1 MTIKT
6 KLILFTLLALLA
18 ALVPSFVGLRQLQAT
33 EAKLEDVNS
42 RLLPRLTLVANIR
55 STFKDLRIENIYLVY
70 EASPTIREGA
80 TRRRG
85 EAITK
90 LENLLRQYKDDVSK
104 DLTLDDELEMHK
116 QFLLVLSDY
125 NKRFDG
131 LMAMQAQQASAES
144 MAAAIDAWRTTGTK
158 LGNSVTTM
166 VNEVVDDAKR
176 EREKTEQDVAQAKVI
191 FGVSLGITMFLLV
204 GFSTA
209 IVVSINRPV
218 NNAVQAVQHIAQQ
231 QDLSRQVEVKNRD
244 EIGGLLGA
252 FNQLLGK
259 MRESIQQLG
268 GHAQAVTTAAEDLSV
283 ASDQVKQG
291 AHHASISASEMAAA
305 IEQVTVSINHI
316 AERTRDADELA
327 IESGNQVAAGQTMI
341 QETVAEIESLSS
353 AVNETARYVGELQ
366 TRTES
371 IGSVVNVISDIA
383 DQINLLALNAAIE
396 AARAGESG
404 RGFAVVAD
412 EVRKLAERTTSSTTQ
427 IITTVSSIR
436 EGSSETVG
444 LIENVVRRVEQ
455 GVAKVRA
462 TGDTISNIR
471 QLAKQVEQQVSDIAN
486 AIQEQSNASGLIA
499 KQVENIAQIAEES
512 SVAADST
519 AHNAQRLHGLAQDM
533 RRDVAC
539 YRT

>member
-6 KLILFTLLALLA
+6 KLLLFTLIALA
-18 ALVPSFVGLRQLQAT
+18 AALFPSFIGLRALQAT
-33 EAKLEDVNS
+33 EQKLVDVNE
-42 RLLPRLTLVANIR
+42 RLIPRLTDVANIR
-55 STFKDLRIENIYLVY
+55 SSFKDLRIENIYLVY
-70 EASPTIREGA
+70 ENSAEFRKGASQ
-80 TRRRG
+80 RRQQ
-85 EAITK
+85 AISK
-90 LENLLRQYKDDVSK
+90 LEGYLAEYKTGARSDS
-104 DLTLDDELEMHK
+104 ELQMHSRFMA
-116 QFLLVLSDY
+116 QLADY
-125 NKRFDG
+125 NGRFDG
-131 LMAMQAQQASAES
+131 LMALRSQQATDEKMIPAV
-144 MAAAIDAWRTTGTK
+144 DGWRAVGVQ
-158 LGNSVTTM
+158 LGNSV
-166 VNEVVDDAKR
+166 NALIDAIVDDARKTR
-176 EREKTEQDVAQAKVI
+176 EAAEADVAQAKVVFGI
-191 FGVSLGITMFLLV
+191 SLGVSVLLLA
-204 GFSTA
+204 GFGMA
-209 IVVSINRPV
+209 IVASINRPV
-218 NNAVQAVQHIAQQ
+218 GKAVQAVQHIAQQ

-283 ASDQVKQG
+283 ASDQVKHG

-327 IESGNQVAAGQTMI
+327 IESGNQVAAGETMI

-462 TGDTISNIR
+462 TGDTIGNIR
-471 QLAKQVEQQVSDIAN
+471 QLSKQVEQQVSDIAN

-512 SVAADST
+512 SVAAEST
-519 AHNAQRLHGLAQDM
+519 AQNAQRLHGLAQDM